1 MSFPNILMITCHD
14 LGQHLGCYGV
24 ETVQSDN
31 LDKLAEKG
39 IRFENYFATASTC
52 SPSRGCIHTGRYPQA
67 NGLMGL
73 THEPWEWKFKPGER
87 HIADMLKEAGYET
100 NLVGFQHVTRDD
112 PRNLGYENVLSRRRD
127 AKETV
132 QTVKGLLDNRKKG
145 DRPFF
150 AKVGFTEVHRPFNK
164 YGIDTEKGV
173 FIPPYME
180 DTPEIR
186 EDLARF
192 QGAIRFMDQC
202 IGDILDSLEKSEV
215 ADNTIAIF
223 TSDHGAPYIGAKWT
237 LYDPG
242 IETSLIMYCPGN
254 ELQGGKIYTQLM
266 SNVDFLPTLLD
277 IVGVSIPD
285 NVQGHSFKGIIV
297 GDSDKPVRDAVFAQH
312 TSHALRDNLSR
323 CVRTD
328 RYKLIRYFEP
338 GRTVLFPTDAVPQ
351 KVADHV
357 ERPRRNDKRPV
368 VQLFDLEKDPNE
380 FNDVAQSAEYADVA
394 SDLSDRL
401 WNWMEEVED
410 PLLQGPLPTPYY
422 MEAMQDYHKFRQQ
435 KAENL

>member
-24 ETVQSDN
+24 DTVQSDN
-31 LDKLAEKG
+31 LDKLAERG
-39 IRFENYFATASTC
+39 IRFQNYFATAATC

-87 HIADMLKEAGYET
+87 HLADMLKEAGYET
-100 NLVGFQHVTRDD
+100 NLVGFQHVTRED
-112 PRNLGYENVLSRRRD
+112 PHKLGYENVLSKKRD
-127 AKETV
+127 PKETV
-132 QTVKGLLDNRKKG
+132 QTVKDLLDNRKKG

-164 YGIDTEKGV
+164 YDADAEKGV
-173 FIPPYME
+173 FIPPYMQE
-180 DTPEIR
+180 TPEIR
-186 EDLARF
+186 EDLAKF
-192 QGAIRFMDQC
+192 QGTIRFMDQC
-202 IGDILDSLEKSEV
+202 IGEILDSLEKSEV
-215 ADNTIAIF
+215 AEDTIAIF

-242 IETSLIMYCPGN
+242 IKTPLIMYRPGS
-254 ELQGGKIYTQLM
+254 ELQGGKVYTQLM

-277 IVGVSIPD
+277 IIGVRIPD
-285 NVQGHSFKGIIV
+285 NVQGLSFKDIIT
-297 GDSDKPVRDAVFAQH
+297 GNREEPVRDAIFAQH

-328 RYKLIRYFEP
+328 KYKLIRYFEP
-338 GRTVLFPTDAVPQ
+338 GRTILFPTDAVPQ

-357 ERPRRNDKRPV
+357 ERPRRNGKRPV
-368 VQLFDLEKDPNE
+368 VHLFDLEKDPHE
-380 FNDVAQSAEYADVA
+380 FNDVAQSAEYADVVRE
-394 SDLSDRL
+394 LSDRL
-401 WNWMEEVED
+401 WSWMEEVED
-410 PLLQGPLPTPYY
+410 PLLKGPFPTPYY
-422 MEAMQDYHKFRQQ
+422 MEAIGDYRRFRQQ
-435 KAENL
+435 KKR